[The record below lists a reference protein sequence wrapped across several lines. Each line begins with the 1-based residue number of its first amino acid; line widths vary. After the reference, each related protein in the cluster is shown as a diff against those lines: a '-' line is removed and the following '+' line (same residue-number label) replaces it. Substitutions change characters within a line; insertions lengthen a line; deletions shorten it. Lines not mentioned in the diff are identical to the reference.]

1 MGIERVTLRQYWAVE
16 EGMPYGEVVRLLGRE
31 GTLDSRTDG
40 SDGPVVAN
48 YYWWNDNKSY
58 MEAAFKDDRLV
69 YKNESRL
76 GQSRSWPDRA
86 APPRPEGA
94 RFERI
99 PYVTLRQFRALER
112 GMSYG
117 EVVRLL
123 GREGKLESRTD
134 GFDGPVVASYH
145 WWNDNDS
152 YVEATFENDRL
163 VYKNQSRLRQVDP
176 RWLPPLRL
184 RGLGGDAG
192 SSGRDA
198 EGARRRDGTLA
209 EPHKLLATWVPIGGN
224 LLLAALGFW
233 AFGPGEGPPELTEL
247 DMWLPFLAVAGPGL
261 LIAVLVS
268 FATFNPLAGLTVA
281 ICAVFFG
288 FLPVYVIGVS
298 IEGEPLLAAG
308 LWWILFLICCWCF
321 RQPVYDDG
329 TFVAFFGYFG
339 LLSLACAAL
348 ALI

>member
-99 PYVTLRQFRALER
+99 AYVTLRQFRALER

-184 RGLGGDAG
+184 RGLRGDAG

-224 LLLAALGFW
+224 LLLVALLLW
-233 AFGPGEGPPELTEL
+233 AFRLGEGSPELTMF
-247 DMWLPFLAVAGPGL
+247 DIWLPWWYVVIPGL
-261 LIAVLVS
+261 LIA
-268 FATFNPLAGLTVA
+268 
-281 ICAVFFG
+281 G
-288 FLPVYVIGVS
+288 FLPDLDPLARLTTAIWAVFVGFSPMLLIYVTT
-298 IEGEPLLAAG
+298 EMEPLPTAVV
-308 LWWILFLICCWCF
+308 WWIIFLICCWYF
-321 RQPVYDDG
+321 RKPVYGDD
-329 TFVAFFGYFG
+329 TVVALSGYFG